1 MKPNHFIAELRSNF
15 SDINGVGF
23 IVNDEIS
30 NSQLDGS
37 VDADDFEGLVMRL
50 YFLTM
55 DPEKEIK
62 FFVNQYE
69 EGQFLYLLKVTESIW
84 FFTLSRNSNFA
95 KFHFYIK
102 YLLSDLEPDFVNE
115 QAVEAKKLVDDS
127 LASAR
132 RIQSLLL
139 PDMKAAT
146 SIFNDSYFYFSPK
159 DEVGGDFY
167 WANRT
172 KTHQWFVI
180 GDCTGHSVEGAL
192 ASVSVLSIM
201 KQVFNS
207 NMNPH
212 MLIKEVHN
220 GLKNIQRQDILGGYG
235 IGCEMIVLKIDIKNH
250 TVKYSGTGIPL
261 YVMGEGIKVNK
272 TKRSSI
278 APDRTIKF
286 LRTRTLKLSEGEGIF
301 THSDGL
307 TDQFGVNGKRLMKSG
322 LIKSINE
329 HNGVNHESI
338 QQTFEK
344 WRGKE
349 EQTDDVVFFYL
360 KP

>member
-1 MKPNHFIAELRSNF
+1 MKPNQFIAELQDNF
-15 SDINGVGF
+15 SDINGIGF

-30 NSQLDGS
+30 NLQLDQS

-50 YFLTM
+50 YFLTV
-55 DPEKEIK
+55 DPEKKIK

-69 EGQFLYLLKVTESIW
+69 EGQFLYLIKVSESIW
-84 FFTLSRNSNFA
+84 FFTLSSNSNFA
-95 KFHFYIK
+95 KLHFFIK
-102 YLLSDLEPDFVNE
+102 YLLSDLEHDFTNKQV
-115 QAVEAKKLVDDS
+115 VKSKKLGDDS
-127 LASAR
+127 ISSAR

-146 SIFNDSYFYFSPK
+146 SIFNDSYFYFNPK
-159 DEVGGDFY
+159 DDVGGDFY

-201 KQVFNS
+201 KQVFDS
-207 NMNPH
+207 SINPH
-212 MLIKEVHN
+212 MLIKEVHD
-220 GLKNIQRQDILGGYG
+220 GLKNIQRQDLLGGYG
-235 IGCEMIVLKIDIKNH
+235 IGCEMIVIKIDLKDH
-250 TVKYSGTGIPL
+250 TIKYSGTGLPL
-261 YVMGEGIKVNK
+261 YVIGEDIKINK

-278 APDRTIKF
+278 APDLVIKF
-286 LRTRTLKLSEGEGIF
+286 LRTRTLKLKEGEGIF
-301 THSDGL
+301 THSDGIV
-307 TDQFGVNGKRLMKSG
+307 DQYGTNNRRLMKSG
-322 LIKSINE
+322 LLKNIND
-329 HNGVNHESI
+329 HKGVNEQSI
-338 QQTFEK
+338 QQAFEK